1 MNKTV
6 RLNMPRAF
14 VAKQR
19 GMVLLVSLVF
29 LLLLTLLGIS
39 SMQNATLQE
48 KMAGSVMVR
57 NQSFQMA
64 EAALRLAESEIK
76 KPGFSMSVCNSLVNC
91 APPTDFNTVQG
102 KGAGSAGVTWVE
114 AAGGGLYAI
123 QNLGTLGIAMAPI
136 KLPSTCSSSSVVTLY
151 RVTAV
156 APVSSQAVPRTVLE
170 SIYANC

>member
-1 MNKTV
+1 MNKTGCF
-6 RLNMPRAF
+6 NTTHAF
-14 VAKQR
+14 PAKQR

-48 KMAGSVMVR
+48 KMAGSVTAR

-64 EAALRLAESEIK
+64 ESALRIGESAIK
-76 KPGFSMSVCNSLVNC
+76 KADFSMSVCNSTANC

-102 KGAGSAGVTWVE
+102 KGVGSAGVTWFE
-114 AAGGGLYAI
+114 AAGGGVYAI
-123 QNLGTLGIAMAPI
+123 QNLGTTMTPV
-136 KLPSTCSSSSVVTLY
+136 KCKTSSAVTLY

-156 APVSSQAVPRTVLE
+156 APVSSQTAPRTVLE

>member
-1 MNKTV
+1 MNQTVRFNKTY
-6 RLNMPRAF
+6 AF
-14 VAKQR
+14 PAQQR

-48 KMAGSVMVR
+48 KMAGSVGVR

-64 EAALRLAESEIK
+64 EAALRLGESAIK
-76 KPGFSMSVCNSLVNC
+76 KAGSSIAVCSPLVNC

-114 AAGGGLYAI
+114 ATEGGVYAI
-123 QNLGTLGIAMAPI
+123 QNLGTTMTPMVRPA
-136 KLPSTCSSSSVVTLY
+136 TCSTSSAVTLY

-156 APVSSQAVPRTVLE
+156 APVTSLTAPRTVLE

>member
-1 MNKTV
+1 MNKIV
-6 RLNMPRAF
+6 RLNMTRTFP
-14 VAKQR
+14 AKQR

-64 EAALRLAESEIK
+64 EAALRIGESAIK
-76 KPGFSMSVCNSLVNC
+76 KVGFSMEVCNSLVNC
-91 APPTDFNTVQG
+91 APPTDFNTVKG

-114 AAGGGLYAI
+114 VEGGGVYAI
-123 QNLGTLGIAMAPI
+123 QNLGNTITPI
-136 KLPSTCSSSSVVTLY
+136 KLPTVCSGTSAVTLY
-151 RVTAV
+151 RITAV
-156 APVSSQAVPRTVLE
+156 APVSSQTAPRTVLE
-170 SIYANC
+170 SMYVNC